1 MMLEQVKML
10 LEIDA
15 GNTRLKWRVVEVSGR
30 GVTAWR
36 ASGIVTE
43 TNVEDSVIKLVAAL
57 EQAQVQGL
65 TRVLVSSVRGDVFR
79 AHARGALQQNFGV
92 SAEFAVSES
101 RCRGLYN
108 GYEFP
113 ERLGVDRWLA
123 LIAAFEDAKCA
134 CCVIDCGTTI
144 TLDVVEASGRHVGGF
159 IVPGLRL
166 MRESLAGRS
175 AALAITDKQLETG
188 PGSNT
193 TEAITHG
200 TFNMALGFIR
210 DQHWQVL
217 QRHGQVRWYL
227 TGGDAPALARQ
238 LDWEH
243 RLVPD
248 LVLDGLRLA
257 LL

>member
-1 MMLEQVKML
+1 ML

-15 GNTRLKWRVVEVSGR
+15 GNTRLKWRVIELTGR
-30 GVTAWR
+30 GIGAWR

-43 TNVEDSVIKLVAAL
+43 PDTQAGIAKLVAAL
-57 EQAQVQGL
+57 EKAQATAL
-65 TRVLVSSVRGDVFR
+65 SRIFVSSVRGDGFR
-79 AHARGALQQNFGV
+79 AHCRSELLRRFGV
-92 SAEFAVSES
+92 SAEFAIAELQ
-101 RCRGLYN
+101 CRGVRN
-108 GYEFP
+108 GYAFP

-123 LIAAFEDAKCA
+123 LLAAFDDARDA

-144 TLDVVEASGRHVGGF
+144 TLDVVGASGQHFGGF

-166 MRESLAGRS
+166 MRDALAGRS
-175 AALAITDKQLETG
+175 AALVVPDTQIDTA
-188 PGSNT
+188 PGINT
-193 TEAITHG
+193 SEAITHG

-210 DQHWQVL
+210 DQYWQVL
-217 QRHGQVRWYL
+217 KQHGQVRWYL
-227 TGGDAPALARQ
+227 TGGDAAALAQ
-238 LDWEH
+238 HLEWEH